1 MNSFL
6 SDQGWTVH
14 SVKEQGPLSLD
25 GSPDPSRPA
34 WWCEFIDR
42 YTQDVYTFRMEDHS
56 LSFLGGPRRLF
67 VVTS

>member
-14 SVKEQGPLSLD
+14 RVKEQGPLSLD

-34 WWCEFIDR
+34 
-42 YTQDVYTFRMEDHS
+42 
-56 LSFLGGPRRLF
+56 
-67 VVTS
+67 